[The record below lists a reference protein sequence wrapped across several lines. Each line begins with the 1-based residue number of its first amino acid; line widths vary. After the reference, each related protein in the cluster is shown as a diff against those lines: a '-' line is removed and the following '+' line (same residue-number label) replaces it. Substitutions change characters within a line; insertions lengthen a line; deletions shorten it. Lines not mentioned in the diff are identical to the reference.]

1 MLIGSAVFPIA
12 FCMMW
17 SKCNKYG
24 AIAGA
29 FIGQWTGITV
39 WLCYAKIGY
48 KTINLTTTG
57 YNYPMLAGE
66 PLKSVC
72 IGIGTCPA
80 RLLSKGSD
88 GRAMHYVEHLL
99 MASCAAW

>member
-1 MLIGSAVFPIA
+1 MISPAGVLIGSAVFPIA

-66 PLKSVC
+66 LSEVAGMRHITCSAYQLPLNMH
-72 IGIGTCPA
+72 TC
-80 RLLSKGSD
+80 GSAD
-88 GRAMHYVEHLL
+88 R
-99 MASCAAW
+99 

>member
-66 PLKSVC
+66 LPKRPLL
-72 IGIGTCPA
+72 A
-80 RLLSKGSD
+80 
-88 GRAMHYVEHLL
+88 
-99 MASCAAW
+99 CAASSAQQNH